1 MGQIQF
7 IGACIGYTVSALT
20 LISLII
26 KPIRTKLVNRIKGI
40 NQTDSTIEALKHIDV
55 RLDKVEERL
64 DEIAEGTQASLRNNI
79 LQLVDS
85 CLARGYISTIDK
97 MNLKDMYSAYHNLGE
112 IHMPLNDATWR
123 CNCQQK
129 INIRRRCYD

>member
-1 MGQIQF
+1 
-7 IGACIGYTVSALT
+7 
-20 LISLII
+20 
-26 KPIRTKLVNRIKGI
+26 
-40 NQTDSTIEALKHIDV
+40 V

-97 MNLKDMYSAYHNLGE
+97 INLKDMYSAYHNLGG
-112 IHMPLNDATWR
+112 DTYATER
-123 CNCQQK
+123 CNLALQLPTK
-129 INIRRRCYD
+129 D

>member
-26 KPIRTKLVNRIKGI
+26 KPIRTKIVNRIKGI
-40 NQTDSTIEALKHIDV
+40 NQTDSTIEALKHINMQ
-55 RLDKVEERL
+55 LDKVEERL

-97 MNLKDMYSAYHNLGE
+97 MNLKDMYSAYHNLGGRY
-112 IHMPLNDATWR
+112 ICH
-123 CNCQQK
+123 
-129 INIRRRCYD
+129 

>member
-26 KPIRTKLVNRIKGI
+26 KPIRTKIVNRIKGI
-40 NQTDSTIEALKHIDV
+40 NQTDSTIEALKHINV
-55 RLDKVEERL
+55 RLDKIEERL

-97 MNLKDMYSAYHNLGE
+97 MNLKDMYSAYHNLGG
-112 IHMPLNDATWR
+112 DTYATER
-123 CNCQQK
+123 CNLALQLPTK
-129 INIRRRCYD
+129 D

>member
-26 KPIRTKLVNRIKGI
+26 KPIRTKIVNRIKGI
-40 NQTDSTIEALKHIDV
+40 NQTDSTIEALKHIAV

-97 MNLKDMYSAYHNLGE
+97 MNLKDMYSAYHNLGG
-112 IHMPLNDATWR
+112 DTYATER
-123 CNCQQK
+123 CNLALQLPTK
-129 INIRRRCYD
+129 D

>member
-26 KPIRTKLVNRIKGI
+26 KPIRIKIVNRIKGI
-40 NQTDSTIEALKHIDV
+40 NQTDSTIEALKHINV
-55 RLDKVEERL
+55 QLDKVEERL

-97 MNLKDMYSAYHNLGE
+97 MNLKDMYSAYHNLGG
-112 IHMPLNDATWR
+112 DTYATER
-123 CNCQQK
+123 CNLALQLPTK
-129 INIRRRCYD
+129 D

>member
-26 KPIRTKLVNRIKGI
+26 KPIRTKIVDRIKGI

-97 MNLKDMYSAYHNLGE
+97 MNLKDMYSAYHNLGG
-112 IHMPLNDATWR
+112 DTYATER
-123 CNCQQK
+123 CNLALQLPTK
-129 INIRRRCYD
+129 D

>member
-26 KPIRTKLVNRIKGI
+26 KPIRTKIVNRIKGI
-40 NQTDSTIEALKHIDV
+40 NQTDSTIEALKHINV
-55 RLDKVEERL
+55 QLDKVEERL

-97 MNLKDMYSAYHNLGE
+97 MNLKDMYSAYHNLGG
-112 IHMPLNDATWR
+112 DTYATER
-123 CNCQQK
+123 CNLALQLPTK
-129 INIRRRCYD
+129 D